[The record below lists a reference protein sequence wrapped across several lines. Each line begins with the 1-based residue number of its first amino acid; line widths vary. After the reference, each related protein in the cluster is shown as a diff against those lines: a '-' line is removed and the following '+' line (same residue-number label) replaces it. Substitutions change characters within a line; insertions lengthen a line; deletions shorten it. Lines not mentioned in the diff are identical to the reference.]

1 MGSVPAAAT
10 RNIFT
15 VTQTGTMTAFTTA
28 NVATLATF
36 MNTTEAQA
44 TRIID
49 YVRGLPLGP
58 FIGSTPAFMDPPV
71 DRAGPGRGLPWV
83 QDRQCRAPE
92 R

>member
-1 MGSVPAAAT
+1 MPAAAT

-15 VTQTGTMTAFTTA
+15 VTQSGTMTAFTTA

-49 YVRGLPLGP
+49 YVRALPLGP
-58 FIGSTPAFMDPPV
+58 FVGSTPAFMDPPSIEP
-71 DRAGPGRGLPWV
+71 AAGRGLSRV
-83 QDRQCRAPE
+83 QDDQRRAPDA
-92 R
+92 